1 MSVFGIGNVTGCNRS
16 YIFLNDDGKQSSIAS
31 NRERLQD
38 IRTQAAADEA
48 FYDRFYKEVRAEYER
63 QYEAVKAKYHY
74 ITDDDIA
81 AVLAAEGNSKRW
93 FDLTYKKQSNNEECH
108 RQFNLVFGFADAA
121 NYAWDMSHKTHKLRM
136 QAENALKEMEA
147 I

>member
-1 MSVFGIGNVTGCNRS
+1 MYVFGIGNVTGCNRS
-16 YIFLNDDGKQSSIAS
+16 YIFLNDNGKQSSIAS

-48 FYDRFYKEVRAEYER
+48 FYGRFYKEVHAEYER

-93 FDLTYKKQSNNEECH
+93 FDLTWKQESNNEECT
-108 RQFNLVFGFADAA
+108 RQFSRVFGIADVAS
-121 NYAWDMSHKTHKLRM
+121 YGSDMCRQAHKLRS
-136 QAENALKEMEA
+136 QASSALLIMEEK
-147 I
+147 

>member
-1 MSVFGIGNVTGCNRS
+1 MYVFGIGNVTGCNRS
-16 YIFLNDDGKQSSIAS
+16 YIFLDDNGKQSSIAS
-31 NRERLQD
+31 NRERLQA

-48 FYDRFYKEVRAEYER
+48 FYDRFYKEVHAEYER

-81 AVLAAEGNSKRW
+81 AVLASEGNSKRW
-93 FDLTYKKQSNNEECH
+93 FDLTYKKQSNNEECN
-108 RQFNLVFGFADAA
+108 RQFNRVFGWADASKHA
-121 NYAWDMSHKTHKLRM
+121 GDLWFASHKIRM

>member
-1 MSVFGIGNVTGCNRS
+1 MYVFGIGNVTGCNHS
-16 YIFLNDDGKQSSIAS
+16 YIFLNDNGKQSSIAS
-31 NRERLQD
+31 NRERLQA

-48 FYDRFYKEVRAEYER
+48 FYDRFYKEAHAEYECR
-63 QYEAVKAKYHY
+63 MSEVKAKYHY

-93 FDLTYKKQSNNEECH
+93 FDLTWKQASNNEECH

-121 NYAWDMSHKTHKLRM
+121 NYALDMSHKAHKLRM